1 MSLLL
6 DALRRA
12 EQEKLARQQAEAS
25 NDAAGQAGAEAAGFQ
40 PGRAPPSLELQPLTS
55 PAAPAAPRSGE
66 AMQQAHVVFQAKGG
80 PETRRGKGM
89 LWITLGLI
97 AVVVGSAGA
106 YVWFQLRVLVP
117 GIVPTVATRRPPPP
131 PLQPMASGSPP
142 PAPSRAPN
150 EPPASSQGFVRIEPP
165 PASTPALP
173 AMPTLPAPPPR
184 AARVEPL
191 AAPPAAQSA
200 SSPSAQPASAPP
212 PESARAATE
221 SARAAPAQPRV
232 APADAR
238 EPLRLERSVERP
250 RVPANVAE
258 GWRALRDGDLGNAR
272 RSYEA
277 ALLADPLSVDS
288 HLGIATVEARA
299 GNRSVA
305 ALHYRRALELD
316 ARNATALAGL
326 AALSEGAAPEGVEAQ
341 LREDVTRFPDSAALQ
356 FALGTHYAGRGRWG
370 EAQAAFFEAHRL
382 DPANADILYNL
393 AVSLDHM
400 GQARVAADFYRRAIE
415 ATAGQPVQFDA
426 GNARRRLEEI
436 GTGR

>member
-12 EQEKLARQQAEAS
+12 EQEKLARQQSEAS
-25 NDAAGQAGAEAAGFQ
+25 NDAAGQAGAEAAGFEQ
-40 PGRAPPSLELQPLTS
+40 GRAPPSLELQPLTS
-55 PAAPAAPRSGE
+55 PTAAGTPRSDE
-66 AMQQAHVVFQAKGG
+66 AMQQQAHIVFQAKGG

-89 LWITLGLI
+89 LWITMGLI

-106 YVWFQLRVLVP
+106 YVWFQLRVLAP
-117 GIVPTVATRRPPPP
+117 GIMPTTATRRPPPP
-131 PLQPMASGSPP
+131 PLQPSPSGSPP
-142 PAPSRAPN
+142 PAPARAPG
-150 EPPASSQGFVRIEPP
+150 EPAANSQGFVRIEPP
-165 PASTPALP
+165 PASSPAAP
-173 AMPTLPAPPPR
+173 AMPTLPSPSPR
-184 AARVEPL
+184 VARVEPV
-191 AAPPAAQSA
+191 APAPPA
-200 SSPSAQPASAPP
+200 QPPNGP
-212 PESARAATE
+212 ATE
-221 SARAAPAQPRV
+221 SARAANESVPAAPAQPRAV
-232 APADAR
+232 PADTR
-238 EPLRLERSVERP
+238 EPLHLERSAEKP

-258 GWRALRDGDLGNAR
+258 GWRALREGDLGNAR

-316 ARNATALAGL
+316 PRNATALAGL
-326 AALSEGAAPEGVEAQ
+326 AALSEGAAPEAVEAQ
-341 LREDVTRFPDSAALQ
+341 LREDVARYPDSAALQ
-356 FALGTHYAGRGRWG
+356 FALGTHYAGLGRWG

-400 GQARVAADFYRRAIE
+400 GQARVAGDFYRRAIE
-415 ATAGQPVQFDA
+415 ASAGQPVQFDA

>member
-25 NDAAGQAGAEAAGFQ
+25 NDAAGQAGAEATGFE
-40 PGRAPPSLELQPLTS
+40 PGRVPPSLELQPLAS
-55 PAAPAAPRSGE
+55 PAAAGTPRTDE

-106 YVWFQLRVLVP
+106 YVWYQLRVLVP
-117 GIVPTVATRRPPPP
+117 GLTPTVATRRPPPP
-131 PLQPMASGSPP
+131 PLQQAASGSPP
-142 PAPSRAPN
+142 PAPARGPN
-150 EPPASSQGFVRIEPP
+150 EPAANSQGFVRIEPP
-165 PASTPALP
+165 PASSPAAA
-173 AMPTLPAPPPR
+173 AMPTLPSPPPR
-184 AARVEPL
+184 AARVEPVQ
-191 AAPPAAQSA
+191 PPRVAE
-200 SSPSAQPASAPP
+200 PA
-212 PESARAATE
+212 
-221 SARAAPAQPRV
+221 AAPAAESGTAATAQPKV
-232 APADAR
+232 ARAETPER
-238 EPLRLERSVERP
+238 LHLERSVDRP
-250 RVPANVAE
+250 RVPANVTE
-258 GWRALRDGDLGNAR
+258 GWRALREGDLGNAR

-316 ARNATALAGL
+316 PRNATALAGL
-326 AALSEGAAPEGVEAQ
+326 AALAEGAAPEAVEGQ
-341 LREDVTRFPDSAALQ
+341 LREDVVRFPDSAALQ
-356 FALGTHYAGRGRWG
+356 FALGTHYAGLGRWG

-382 DPANADILYNL
+382 DPANADVLYNL
-393 AVSLDHM
+393 AVSLDHI

-415 ATAGQPVQFDA
+415 ASAGQPVQFDA

-436 GTGR
+436 GPGR